1 MVDFLYRYKYY
12 LLAGLGSWLLFVT
25 QQLSI
30 AYRMQ
35 ANPEMVLLHEG
46 FGDMILFMFF
56 FTNIILVRR
65 VVHDGKDRNP
75 EHMLRIV
82 LFTGLIGVLAV
93 FFSRWYLS
101 PYRNTEQEM
110 ITLPVLHAITL
121 LALHVFVFTGIY
133 TFKKFI
139 FYTGTRVRPAL
150 WTTFEFFLGAGLLIV
165 FENPFYFIPEWIKV
179 GLLVVSLGLIAYFSV
194 FTRWV
199 AYLTLRQ
206 KLNSI
211 FLLGMTVVVL
221 FFLMYEEGV
230 FTYDLSSLIHE
241 YFFYRYFLMGVAALF
256 IASYSLFSILVLIFN
271 LPTGFVFEKTRKDLV
286 SIQKIQQSILPGLA
300 QEGAARTLL
309 EAAMLSSNSSAGWI
323 EMEGENEPLICH
335 GIREMD
341 IPTLKQEVNLRKL
354 VLKKREVWQNQ
365 DLRRNHLL
373 KFKRSNYRSLIVL
386 PIQTRFTNIGALFL
400 VQNIPFGFSD
410 DNIFVLKSFADQA
423 ALALENI
430 ALNVKSLELER
441 YQEQL
446 AIARQMQQKL
456 YPARFPDSPYIR
468 VFARNQQ
475 AESVGGD
482 YYDILKTG
490 EGIYKIIIGDVS
502 GKGTKAA
509 FFMAQ
514 VKGMFQSLARTTADP
529 VRFIT
534 LINQAISSCMDKG
547 SFITLTYIQLDL
559 NIGKAW
565 IARAGHCP
573 TLFYSGQ
580 EKKSVWLIEGGLA
593 LGVIREDGFREYIKT
608 QEISVHTGDRLV
620 LFTDGIVEARDE
632 KGEEFDYDRLLN
644 AVQNG
649 IHLSPEDLSQSIIQ
663 EVQDFSG
670 GVIED
675 DYTLMVLDI
684 TGNPETPKSV

>member
-1 MVDFLYRYKYY
+1 
-12 LLAGLGSWLLFVT
+12 
-25 QQLSI
+25 
-30 AYRMQ
+30 MQ
-35 ANPEMVLLHEG
+35 ANPEMVLIHEG

-56 FTNIILVRR
+56 LTNILLVRR
-65 VVHDGKDRNP
+65 VVYDGKDRNP

-82 LFTGLIGVLAV
+82 LYTGAVGILAV

-101 PYRNTEQEM
+101 PYRNTEQEL

-121 LALHVFVFTGIY
+121 LALHIFVFTGIY

-139 FYTGTRVRPAL
+139 FYTGSRVRPAL
-150 WTTFEFFLGAGLLIV
+150 WTIFEIFLGAGLLIV
-165 FENPFYFIPEWIKV
+165 FENPFYFISEWIKV
-179 GLLVVSLGLIAYFSV
+179 GLLIISLGIIAYFSV

-211 FLLGMTVVVL
+211 FYLGMTVVVL
-221 FFLMYEEGV
+221 VMLMYEEGV

-256 IASYSLFSILVLIFN
+256 IASYSIFSILVLIFN

-309 EAAMLSSNSSAGWI
+309 EAAILSSNSSAGWI
-323 EMEGENEPLICH
+323 EMEGEMEPLICH
-335 GIREMD
+335 GIEEKD
-341 IPTLKQEVNLRKL
+341 THSLKQDVNLRKL
-354 VLKKREVWQNQ
+354 VLNKREVWQNQ
-365 DLRRNHLL
+365 DLNRNHLL
-373 KFKRSNYRSLIVL
+373 SFKGRKYRSLVVL

-400 VQNIPFGFSD
+400 VQNISFGFSE

-430 ALNVKSLELER
+430 ALNEKSLEIER
-441 YQEQL
+441 YREQL

-456 YPARFPDSPYIR
+456 YPTRFPDSPYIR

-482 YYDILKTG
+482 YYDILRTG
-490 EGIYKIIIGDVS
+490 EGVYKIIIGDVS
-502 GKGTKAA
+502 GKGTTAA
-509 FFMAQ
+509 FYMAQ

-529 VRFIT
+529 IRFIT

-559 NIGKAW
+559 TIGKAW

-573 TLFYSGQ
+573 TLFYSGK

-593 LGVIREDGFREYIKT
+593 LGVIREEGFLEHIKT
-608 QEISVHTGDRLV
+608 QEISVQTGDRLI
-620 LFTDGIVEARDE
+620 LFTDGIVEARDDQ
-632 KGEEFDYDRLLN
+632 GDEFDYERLMN
-644 AVQNG
+644 AVQTG
-649 IHLSPEDLSQSIIQ
+649 IQLSPEELSQNIIQ
-663 EVQDFSG
+663 EVQHFSG

-675 DYTLMVLDI
+675 DYTLMIIDI
-684 TGNPETPKSV
+684 TGNPDFPKSV

>member
-1 MVDFLYRYKYY
+1 LIDFLYRYKYY
-12 LLAGLGSWLLFVT
+12 LLAGLGSWLLFVA

-35 ANPEMVLLHEG
+35 ANPEMVLIHEG

-56 FTNIILVRR
+56 LTNILLVRR

-75 EHMLRIV
+75 EHLLRIV
-82 LFTGLIGVLAV
+82 LYTGAIGIGAV

-101 PYRNTEQEM
+101 PYQNTEQEL

-121 LALHVFVFTGIY
+121 LALHIFVFTGIY

-139 FYTGTRVRPAL
+139 FYTGSRVRTGL
-150 WTTFEFFLGAGLLIV
+150 WTIFEVFLGAGLLIV
-165 FENPFYFIPEWIKV
+165 FENPFYFISEWIKV
-179 GLLVVSLGLIAYFSV
+179 GLLIISLGIIAYFSV

-199 AYLTLRQ
+199 AYLTLKQ

-211 FLLGMTVVVL
+211 FLLGMTVVIL
-221 FFLMYEEGV
+221 FLLMYEEGV

-309 EAAMLSSNSSAGWI
+309 EAAILSSNSSAGWI
-323 EMEGENEPLICH
+323 EMEGEKDSFICH
-335 GIREMD
+335 GIQEND
-341 IPTLKQEVNLRKL
+341 THPLKQDVNLRKL
-354 VLKKREVWQNQ
+354 VLDKREIWQNQ
-365 DLRRNHLL
+365 DLTKNQPFS
-373 KFKRSNYRSLIVL
+373 FKKRKYRSLIVL
-386 PIQTRFTNIGALFL
+386 PIQTRFANIGALFL
-400 VQNIPFGFSD
+400 VQDIPFGFSE

-430 ALNVKSLELER
+430 SLTEKSLEIER
-441 YQEQL
+441 YREQL

-456 YPARFPDSPYIR
+456 YPTQFPDSPYIR

-482 YYDILKTG
+482 YYDILRTG

-502 GKGTKAA
+502 GKGTTAA
-509 FFMAQ
+509 FYMAQ
-514 VKGMFQSLARTTADP
+514 VKGMFQSLARTKADP

-534 LINQAISSCMDKG
+534 LINQAISTCMDKG
-547 SFITLTYIQLDL
+547 SFITLTYIELDL
-559 NIGKAW
+559 TIGKAW

-580 EKKSVWLIEGGLA
+580 EKKSLWLIEGGLA
-593 LGVIREDGFREYIKT
+593 LGVVREEGFSQHIKT
-608 QEISVHTGDRLV
+608 QEISVQPGDRLM

-632 KGEEFDYDRLLN
+632 KGEEFDYERFMS
-644 AVQNG
+644 AAQNG
-649 IHLSPEDLSQSIIQ
+649 IRLSPEDLSQSIIQ

-675 DYTLMVLDI
+675 DYTLMIIDI
-684 TGNPETPKSV
+684 TGNPEKLNFV